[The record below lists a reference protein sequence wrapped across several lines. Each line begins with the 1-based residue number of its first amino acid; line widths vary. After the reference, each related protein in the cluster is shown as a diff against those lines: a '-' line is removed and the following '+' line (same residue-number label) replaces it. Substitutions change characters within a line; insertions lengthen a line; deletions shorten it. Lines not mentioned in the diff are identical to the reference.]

1 MSLANLQI
9 RSAAVPYNGNDII
22 VYGLS
27 ANDIAGLVASQMSSL
42 EQIFDIVEAHGVK
55 KAEDIAKLDI
65 AQVAQ
70 SLLTQAPGFISHVIA
85 YAAREPDYADKV
97 LHLDAPTQV
106 KLLKEIAQLT
116 FTDEAGFREFVG
128 NVVAALR
135 SAKSVVPQKQQP
147 ETGAISLAVNDSLN
161 GGSASAPQSLS

>member
-9 RSAAVPYNGNDII
+9 RSATVEYNNTPIT

-27 ANDIAGLVASQMSSL
+27 ANDIAGLIVNQMGSI
-42 EQIFDIVEAHGVK
+42 EQVFDIVEASGVK
-55 KAEDIAKLDI
+55 SANDLAKINVAEVG
-65 AQVAQ
+65 QR
-70 SLLTQAPGFISHVIA
+70 LLVQAPGFIASVIA
-85 YAAREPDYADKV
+85 YAAHEPHFADKA

-106 KLLKEIAQLT
+106 KLIKEIAQLT

-135 SAKSVVPQKQQP
+135 SAKGVVPHQNEASP
-147 ETGAISLAVNDSLN
+147 ALNASPN
-161 GGSASAPQSLS
+161 GGSAFEPQSLS